1 MQFFSINQIGIG
13 KGTKL
18 FHAFTNRTNFSGKL
32 LRICVYRRSVAL
44 QLIHSV
50 AINIYIYVLFITRH
64 IRFVHTLHS
73 STKKND
79 SAFARK
85 INVFISNLFVT
96 SLSVQIGFNAT
107 FVCTRRLLRFVFLI
121 QSLEQL
127 IDEIT
132 ENATATTSLRWLRCP
147 KE

>member
-73 STKKND
+73 STKK
-79 SAFARK
+79 K
-85 INVFISNLFVT
+85 
-96 SLSVQIGFNAT
+96 
-107 FVCTRRLLRFVFLI
+107 RFCIRTKNQCLHF
-121 QSLEQL
+121 E
-127 IDEIT
+127 
-132 ENATATTSLRWLRCP
+132 SLRHFPLSPNRLQRDVRLHSTTVAVRLP
-147 KE
+147 HPVPGTVD